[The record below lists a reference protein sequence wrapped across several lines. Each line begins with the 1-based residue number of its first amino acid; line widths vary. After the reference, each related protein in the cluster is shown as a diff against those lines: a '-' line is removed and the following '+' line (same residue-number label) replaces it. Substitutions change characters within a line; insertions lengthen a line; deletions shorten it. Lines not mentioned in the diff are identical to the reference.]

1 MSKTILIRK
10 RGTLTLPKK
19 IREKYRLDEG
29 DPVTLIDLGEGI
41 LISPKPTTL
50 PKLAGELESL
60 MEEQG
65 LSLEELLKGVAEER
79 ARLRSDA

>member
-1 MSKTILIRK
+1 MNKIVQIRK

-19 IREKYRLDEG
+19 IREKYNLDEG
-29 DPVTLIDLGEGI
+29 DAITLVDLGEGI

-50 PKLAGELESL
+50 PKLVSQIESL

-65 LSLEELLKGVAEER
+65 LLLEDLVKGLAEER
-79 ARLRSDA
+79 ARVRSDA

>member
-1 MSKTILIRK
+1 M
-10 RGTLTLPKK
+10 PKK
-19 IREKYRLDEG
+19 IREKYRLNEG

-41 LISPKPTTL
+41 LISPKSTTI

-65 LSLEELLKGVAEER
+65 LSLEELLKSVTEER
-79 ARLRSDA
+79 AHYGKR

>member
-1 MSKTILIRK
+1 MSKTIQIRK

-41 LISPKPTTL
+41 LISPKPTTI

-60 MEEQG
+60 MEEHG
-65 LSLEELLKGVAEER
+65 LSLEDLVKGVAEER
-79 ARLRSDA
+79 ARFGKG

>member
-1 MSKTILIRK
+1 M
-10 RGTLTLPKK
+10 PKK

-41 LISPKPTTL
+41 LISPKPTTI

>member
-1 MSKTILIRK
+1 MSKIIQIRK

-41 LISPKPTTL
+41 LISPKPTTI

-79 ARLRSDA
+79 AHYGKR